1 MGGNHA
7 RTAAPQTRRMRRW
20 ALALILPIAA
30 LTLVATALLWPTEGV
45 DSSDGLAAAQR
56 DARVTAIDA
65 QPCEAS
71 LPDDVNGCGTAG
83 ILLEDSD
90 TDVEV
95 ALPNGAGAPRIAVG
109 DDVVVTEAEGPDGPT
124 YTIVD
129 HQRGTGMWVLVGVFA
144 LALVAF
150 GRLRGLAALLGLAV
164 TFGVLL
170 LFVVPAVLAGSS
182 PVLVAIVG
190 AALIVLTVLYLTHGL
205 TLVTTVAVVGT
216 LASLAL
222 TGVLAVV
229 ATAGLNLT
237 GVTDDLSGSVFTT
250 YGVDMAG
257 LLVAAIII
265 GSVGVLD
272 DVTVTQSATVAEL
285 AAADPTSGVRG
296 LYAAASRVGRA
307 HIASVVNT
315 IVLAYAGSTLPLLLL
330 IVADNSSFT
339 GVVTTQLV
347 AQEIAR
353 SAVATLGLV
362 AAVPIT
368 TLLASVVIRRAQ
380 PAVAPPPAHLTG
392 T

>member
-7 RTAAPQTRRMRRW
+7 RTAAPETRRMRR
-20 ALALILPIAA
+20 LALLLVVPVAA
-30 LTLVATALLWPTEGV
+30 LTLLGLVLLWPSEGV
-45 DSSDGLAAAQR
+45 DSAEGLAAAQQ
-56 DARVTAIDA
+56 DATVTAIDA
-65 QPCEAS
+65 EPCEAS

-95 ALPNGAGAPRIAVG
+95 PLPNGAGAPRVSVG
-109 DDVVVTEAEGPDGPT
+109 DDVVVTETEGPDGT
-124 YTIVD
+124 SYTIVD
-129 HQRGTGMWVLVGVFA
+129 HQRGTGMVVLIGVFA

-150 GRLRGLAALLGLAV
+150 GRLRGLAALFGLAV

-222 TGVLAVV
+222 TGVLALV
-229 ATAGLNLT
+229 ATAGLELT

-272 DVTVTQSATVAEL
+272 DVTVTQSETVSEL
-285 AAADPTSGVRG
+285 AAADPTSSVRG

-347 AQEIAR
+347 AQEVAR

-368 TLLASVVIRRAQ
+368 TLLAAFVIRRGRPAPADAGQ
-380 PAVAPPPAHLTG
+380 PTG